1 MKARQGDVV
10 ELRAPAGVEQLEV
23 LEIGYPDPGGEPG

>member
-1 MKARQGDVV
+1 VRGDTV

-23 LEIGYPDPGGEPG
+23 LEIRCAAADGEAWRSS